1 MTFVQTVVEIVELI
15 PGLCE
20 SDKID
25 NVDSVV
31 TWRYCEV
38 IYFRIFPFIC
48 EPGIKIAL
56 PGTNSPLSWLKVF
69 FFLLGGVGGGEGFV
83 T

>member
-1 MTFVQTVVEIVELI
+1 MTFVQTVVEMVELI
-15 PGLCE
+15 PELCE

-31 TWRYCEV
+31 TWSYCEV
-38 IYFRIFPFIC
+38 IYFCIFPFIC

-56 PGTNSPLSWLKVF
+56 PGTDSPLSWLKVF
-69 FFLLGGVGGGEGFV
+69 FFCWGGGGEGFV